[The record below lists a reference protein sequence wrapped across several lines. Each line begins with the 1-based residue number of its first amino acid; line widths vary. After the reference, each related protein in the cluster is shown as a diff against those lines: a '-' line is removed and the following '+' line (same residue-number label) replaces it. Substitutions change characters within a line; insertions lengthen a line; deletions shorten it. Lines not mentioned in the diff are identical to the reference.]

1 MKKQIFF
8 PIATVLICAVVL
20 LLITTGLRSIATERA
35 AQSRLELLSTLLPGS
50 EGFSEETYTG
60 EDANIRSVYKAE
72 NGYVI
77 ETCTYGYAS
86 DVTMLIGVANSGKVT
101 GLMVLE
107 AHETPGLGNNALS
120 DTDFLAQFLNKTGEF
135 SVSNGSADA
144 FSGATGTVDAEN
156 ALEVDAITGATVT
169 SKAIARSVT
178 SACGYV
184 TGADVVSAATSW
196 GG

>member
-1 MKKQIFF
+1 MKK
-8 PIATVLICAVVL
+8 PILCPLVTLLICAVVL
-20 LLITTGLRSIATERA
+20 LAISAALNGMATERA
-35 AQSRLELLSTLLPGS
+35 AQSRLELLSTLLPGG
-50 EGFSEETYTG
+50 EGFSEEAYTG

-72 NGYVI
+72 NGCVI
-77 ETCTYGYAS
+77 ETCTYGYAG

-107 AHETPGLGNNALS
+107 AHETPGLGNNALT

-135 SVSNGSADA
+135 TVSTGSADA

-184 TGADVVSAATSW
+184 TGADVVSSATSW

>member
-1 MKKQIFF
+1 MKK
-8 PIATVLICAVVL
+8 PILCPLVTLLICTVVL
-20 LLITTGLRSIATERA
+20 LAISAALNGMATERA
-35 AQSRLELLSTLLPGS
+35 AQSRLELLSTLLSGG
-50 EGFSEETYTG
+50 EGFSEEAYTG
-60 EDANIRSVYKAE
+60 EDANIRSVYKAK
-72 NGYVI
+72 NGCVI
-77 ETCTYGYAS
+77 ETCTYGYAG

-107 AHETPGLGNNALS
+107 AHETPGLGNNALT

-135 SVSNGSADA
+135 TVSTGSADA

-184 TGADVVSAATSW
+184 TGADVVSSATSW

>member
-1 MKKQIFF
+1 MKK
-8 PIATVLICAVVL
+8 PILCPLVTLLICAVVL
-20 LLITTGLRSIATERA
+20 LAISAALNGMATERA
-35 AQSRLELLSTLLPGS
+35 AQSRLELLSTLLPGG
-50 EGFSEETYTG
+50 EGFSEEAYTG
-60 EDANIRSVYKAE
+60 EDANIRSVYKAK
-72 NGYVI
+72 NGCVI
-77 ETCTYGYAS
+77 ETCTYGYAG

-107 AHETPGLGNNALS
+107 AHETPGLGNNALT

-135 SVSNGSADA
+135 TVSTGSADA

-184 TGADVVSAATSW
+184 TGADVVSSATSW

>member
-20 LLITTGLRSIATERA
+20 LLITTGLRSIATEKA

-60 EDANIRSVYKAE
+60 EDANIRSFYKAK

>member
-1 MKKQIFF
+1 MKK
-8 PIATVLICAVVL
+8 PILCPLVTLLICTVVL
-20 LLITTGLRSIATERA
+20 LAISAALNGMATERA
-35 AQSRLELLSTLLPGS
+35 AQSRLELLSTLLPGG
-50 EGFSEETYTG
+50 EGFSEEAYTG

-72 NGYVI
+72 NGCVI
-77 ETCTYGYAS
+77 ETCTYGYAG

-107 AHETPGLGNNALS
+107 SHETPGLGNNALT

-135 SVSNGSADA
+135 TVSTGSADA

-184 TGADVVSAATSW
+184 TGADVVSSATSW

>member
-8 PIATVLICAVVL
+8 PIATVLICSVML
-20 LLITTGLRSIATERA
+20 LLITTGLSSIATERA
-35 AQSRLELLSTLLPGS
+35 AQSRLEMLSTLLPGS
-50 EGFSEETYTG
+50 DGFSEETYTG